1 MRMSEDKMNENS
13 NMKKFLYFLLTNIV
27 WILLFMSMIIMG
39 IIEPVFFTSEIL
51 GNILV
56 QATVLGVLT
65 GGLACVLLLGEI
77 DLSVVGIMAISATVG
92 TMLMN
97 NGLDWIVACLLMV
110 LCGFIFGA
118 INGLLVA
125 KLKAV
130 SLIETL
136 AMNLTL
142 SGMLMAITKGRS
154 IVGFPD
160 SFKFLG
166 QGNLAGLPL
175 LPIVLFI
182 VYIILYLVWTNTGFG
197 RSLFAVGGN
206 VKTSYVSGINIDR
219 VKISAFIISG
229 TLAGLSG
236 YLLSSYMGAV
246 TTTFGKVYQMDTIA
260 AAVIGGV
267 SLSGGK
273 GTISGVLGGVLLLT
287 VIQVGLQILGISP
300 YYVEMAGGLM
310 ILLAVLIDAI
320 RQKYLG

>member
-1 MRMSEDKMNENS
+1 MNKNRNVKE
-13 NMKKFLYFLLTNIV
+13 FLYFLLTNIV
-27 WILLFMSMIIMG
+27 WILLLTSMIIMG

-51 GNILV
+51 ANILV

-77 DLSVVGIMAISATVG
+77 DLSVVGIMAISATIG
-92 TMLMN
+92 TILMN
-97 NGLDWIVACLLMV
+97 NGLNWVIACILMV
-110 LCGFIFGA
+110 LCGLIFGT

-154 IVGFPD
+154 IVDFPGA
-160 SFKFLG
+160 FKFLG
-166 QGNLAGLPL
+166 QGSILGLPI

-182 VYIILYLVWTNTGFG
+182 VYFVLYLIWTHTGFG

-206 VKTSYVSGINIDR
+206 VKTSFVSGINIDR
-219 VKISAFIISG
+219 VKIFAFMISG
-229 TLAGLSG
+229 TLAGFSG
-236 YLLSSYMGAV
+236 YILSSYMGAV
-246 TTTFGKVYQMDTIA
+246 TTTFGKVYTMDTIA

-287 VIQVGLQILGISP
+287 IIQVGLQILGISP